1 MEHTRGTGAGRGTWG
16 GDGDTD
22 SPIAVVDCVL
32 PALSTVPVTLRFTS
46 QIEISLLAGSL
57 PLSGERDFEET
68 VWEYSQNSQRAYEE
82 SLGWGVVEMPLQ
94 V

>member
-1 MEHTRGTGAGRGTWG
+1 M
-16 GDGDTD
+16 
-22 SPIAVVDCVL
+22 
-32 PALSTVPVTLRFTS
+32 TLRFTS